1 MKNQFMKLGNLG
13 LFSFLAMLF
22 LSAFGIMNAGAVCA
36 ISPAYGSA
44 FLGEAGEVIDN
55 GEYTLTDAV
64 ALNGG
69 NQELLSKH
77 FLQEVIRV
85 DPYSSPT
92 MAILAAQTNWK
103 RREKTKD
110 HVIQVNRITTPPIQI
125 AVATQVTIALA
136 PVAVDF
142 GAQANK
148 VIGINQTVYFTKTAT
163 IKGYKEDGVT
173 PDGYGLACRVL
184 SKNDSNL
191 PVLQP
196 LNGKTEDGT
205 EDPIT
210 LTVAAK
216 ALRGD
221 RIGTESQRRT
231 APFGLFPS
239 PTDYYVPKKMIEF
252 GTTGW
257 FDAATKNIRW
267 GKAEAKDN
275 AIIEMMRTAAPG
287 FWLGKQMSGEFK
299 EFVSQNDELAYF
311 PEGLIYQAGRYKK
324 LNGTVTMTELL
335 SLYDLAFRDNGGG
348 NTKVFAM
355 GSTLSPLF
363 QKLILETNGLNV
375 SVYTNGALK
384 VDFTQIQFVGGK
396 KMLFVDDP
404 SLDDCGLHSTGFIL
418 DTESSA
424 RFAYAYDFVPITK
437 EGEKRD
443 YEGMSIIDESINVL
457 LKPNANVWVEL

>member
-1 MKNQFMKLGNLG
+1 MKLEKLG
-13 LFSFLAMLF
+13 LFSFIAMLL
-22 LSAFGIMNAGAVCA
+22 LSVFGIMNAGAVCA
-36 ISPAYGSA
+36 VSPTYGSA
-44 FLGEAGEVIDN
+44 FLGEAGEVIDS
-55 GEYTLTDAV
+55 GEYSLTEAV

-92 MAILAAQTNWK
+92 MAILASQTNWK

-125 AVATQVTIALA
+125 AVAAEVAIAQA
-136 PVAVDF
+136 AVAVNF

-148 VIGINQTVYFTKTAT
+148 VIGVNQTIYFTKTAT
-163 IKGYKEDGVT
+163 IKGYKEDGT
-173 PDGYGLACRVL
+173 TADGYGLVCRVL
-184 SKNDSNL
+184 SKNDSDL
-191 PVLQP
+191 PVLIA
-196 LNGKTEDGT
+196 LNGKDDTGALN
-205 EDPIT
+205 PIT
-210 LTVAAK
+210 LTVGAS

-221 RIGTESQRRT
+221 RIGTESQQRT

-239 PTDYYVPKKMIEF
+239 PTDYFVPKKLIEF

-257 FDAATKNIRW
+257 FDTATKMIRW

-287 FWLGKQMSGEFK
+287 FWLGKQHAGEFK
-299 EFVSQNDELAYF
+299 EYVSENPELAYF

-324 LNGTVTMTELL
+324 LNGTVDISALL
-335 SLYDLAFRDNGGG
+335 DLYNLAFRDNGGG

-363 QKLILETNGLNV
+363 QKLILNTQGLNV
-375 SVYTNGALK
+375 SVYNNGKLNI
-384 VDFTQIQFVGGK
+384 DFTQIQFVGGK

-424 RFAYAYDFVPITK
+424 RFAYAYDFVPINK
-437 EGEKRD
+437 ANEKRD